1 MQLEASGYMGALK
14 VGTIN
19 LNDADVVIK
28 VRDSVNQLVQ
38 DPAAYYMLSF
48 KPQFYF
54 ETPARQLPSERGWY
68 IILNGKRPLYAG
80 KAEDLNVRLNTNNG
94 SIDNFANKKRTFDP
108 ERNFIKKFNEMK
120 ILPNLRV
127 CILSEMALCSSLG
140 IDAHE
145 LTELDRGNI
154 EKMINL
160 LRDYF
165 GYL

>member
-1 MQLEASGYMGALK
+1 MGSLK

-19 LNDADVVIK
+19 LNDADAVLK

-38 DPAAYYMLSF
+38 DPAAYYKLSF

-54 ETPARQLPSERGWY
+54 ETPTDQLPSKRGWY
-68 IILNGKRPLYAG
+68 IILDDKRPLYAG

-108 ERNFIKKFNEMK
+108 ERNFIKKFNETK
-120 ILPNLRV
+120 ILSNLRV
-127 CILSEMALCSSLG
+127 CIIDEMALCSALG
-140 IDAHE
+140 IDTDE

-160 LRDYF
+160 FRACFDYI
-165 GYL
+165 